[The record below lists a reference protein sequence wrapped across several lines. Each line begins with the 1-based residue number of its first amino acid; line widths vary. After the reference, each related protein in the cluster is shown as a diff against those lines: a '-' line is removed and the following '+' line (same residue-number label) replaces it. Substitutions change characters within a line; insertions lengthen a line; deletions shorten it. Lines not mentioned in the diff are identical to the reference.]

1 MTGDRRAF
9 IATTSAALA
18 SLALPLRA
26 QRKDGL
32 IVDGLDTSVINDGF
46 LGIAR
51 QGGAECVHKT
61 LFREDSFKEFHV
73 WVEARRDR
81 VAVATTVQGIRAAK
95 ASGRVAFV
103 LGAQA
108 AGGMYGNSIDDA
120 MDQVPLGSLNAMR
133 PALAKYHDLGLRVQG
148 LVYNTYNVFGSGC
161 LDHTAPL
168 TRAGRRLVEEIHRL
182 RIALDVG
189 GHAGEQTSL
198 DAIAMSAGVPV
209 IVSHSNFAAL
219 NPNRRCISDRLAERI
234 ARTGGVIGLT
244 AISDFLVRNATTARR
259 DGPTSPLATLSVL
272 LDHFDH
278 GKRLVGAE
286 HLGLG
291 PDFNWGQEPV
301 EVDPRDAVTFT
312 PEMLSAG
319 RIRTVQGFED
329 ISKLPALI
337 AGLQER
343 GWTERELDLVL
354 GENWLR
360 VWGRIWTE

>member
-1 MTGDRRAF
+1 M
-9 IATTSAALA
+9 A
-18 SLALPLRA
+18 SVALPRRA
-26 QRKDGL
+26 QRPERL
-32 IVDGLDTSVINDGF
+32 VVDGLDTSVVNDGF
-46 LGIAR
+46 LGLVR

-61 LFREDSFKEFHV
+61 LYREDSFKDFHTF
-73 WVEARRDR
+73 VEARRDR
-81 VAVATTVQGIRAAK
+81 VALATTVPEIRAVK

-103 LGAQA
+103 LGVQT
-108 AGGMYGNSIDDA
+108 AGGMYGNGIDDA
-120 MDQVPLGSLNAMR
+120 MDQVPLGSLNAIR
-133 PALAKYHDLGLRVQG
+133 PALTRYYDLGLRVQG

-161 LDHTAPL
+161 LDHTAQL

-189 GHAGEQTSL
+189 GHAGERTSL
-198 DAIAMSAGVPV
+198 DAIAMSSGVPI
-209 IVSHSNFAAL
+209 IVTHSNFARL
-219 NPNRRCISDRLAERI
+219 NPNQRCISDRLAESI

-244 AISDFLVRNATTARR
+244 AISDFLVRNAATAKR
-259 DGPTSPLATLSVL
+259 DGVTSPVATLPVL

-291 PDFNWGQEPV
+291 PDFNWGQDPV
-301 EVDPRDAVTFT
+301 EVDPSDTVSFS

-319 RIRTVQGFED
+319 PIRTTKGFED

-337 AGLQER
+337 AGLKER
-343 GWTERELDLVL
+343 GWTDRELDLVL

-360 VWGRIWTE
+360 VWGRVWTE